1 MNIITSTAMREAF
14 ERALNRKQ
22 TLVEVDQN
30 GADIRSTDSESAG
43 LNLKKRRVIK
53 VSKVLSVEGRKPS
66 PRQTPG
72 TAVGDACLAAV
83 ESSRGSKA

>member
-1 MNIITSTAMREAF
+1 MNTITSTAMREAF

-22 TLVEVDQN
+22 TLVEVDQK
-30 GADIRSTDSESAG
+30 GADIRSTDSVSAG
-43 LNLKKRRVIK
+43 LNLKKRRVIR
-53 VSKVLSVEGRKPS
+53 VSKVLSVAGLKSS

-72 TAVGDACLAAV
+72 TAVGDVCLAAV